1 MARKKPADGEDAQG
15 GAKKGKTIVVYA
27 LAAMGLLGGVK
38 GFLLGGGS
46 GSKAA
51 AATPGAPASTTTT
64 KPGPIVTLD
73 PITVNI
79 ADDRF
84 LKIGLGLQLSG
95 KIASVPANDSSDP
108 TKGYARALDITIS
121 VFGGRSYA
129 DLVTS
134 AGREAAKAELVK
146 QLEAAYPDQVE
157 GVYFTD
163 FVMQ

>member
-1 MARKKPADGEDAQG
+1 MGRKKAADGEEANG
-15 GAKKGKTIVVYA
+15 GGGKAKMLVLYA
-27 LAAMGLLGGVK
+27 LAAIGVLGGLK
-38 GFLLGGGS
+38 GFVLGGG

-51 AATPGAPASTTTT
+51 AATPGAPAPTTTT

-79 ADDRF
+79 AGDRF

-95 KIASVPANDSSDP
+95 KISSVPANDSSDP

-121 VFGGRSYA
+121 VFGGRSYT

-134 AGREAAKAELVK
+134 TGREAAKAELVK
-146 QLEAAYPDQVE
+146 ELEAAYPDQVE

>member
-1 MARKKPADGEDAQG
+1 MARKKAAEGEDAKG
-15 GAKKGKTIVVYA
+15 GGGKAKTLAIYA
-27 LAAMGLLGGVK
+27 LAGMGLLGGVK
-38 GFLLGGGS
+38 GFVLGGG

-51 AATPGAPASTTTT
+51 AATTGAAPTTTT

-79 ADDRF
+79 AGDRF

-95 KIASVPANDSSDP
+95 KISSLPANDSSDP
-108 TKGYARALDITIS
+108 TKGYARALDIAIS

-129 DLVTS
+129 DLVTT
-134 AGREAAKAELVK
+134 AGREAAKADLAK

>member
-1 MARKKPADGEDAQG
+1 M
-15 GAKKGKTIVVYA
+15 AKKKDDGDDAKAGGGKAKAFVLYA
-27 LAAMGLLGGVK
+27 LAAVGVLGGLKGFVLGGV
-38 GFLLGGGS
+38 

-51 AATPGAPASTTTT
+51 AATPAAAAPTTTT

-79 ADDRF
+79 AGDRF

-95 KIASVPANDSSDP
+95 KIKSVPANDSSDP

-121 VFGGRSYA
+121 VFGGRPYG

-134 AGREAAKAELVK
+134 TGREAAKAELVK
-146 QLEAAYPDQVE
+146 ALEAAYPDQVE